1 MPHTPAACL
10 GSFRIP
16 LAERCRGGRASL
28 PDIADY
34 VFSTKT
40 CVSFIKPIIKL
51 PSMVQTS
58 ASARSLVSE
67 VQLRTQANGGFTQ
80 IDIPALNPWAMLIV
94 RAAN

>member
-1 MPHTPAACL
+1 
-10 GSFRIP
+10 
-16 LAERCRGGRASL
+16 
-28 PDIADY
+28 
-34 VFSTKT
+34 
-40 CVSFIKPIIKL
+40 
-51 PSMVQTS
+51 MVQTS